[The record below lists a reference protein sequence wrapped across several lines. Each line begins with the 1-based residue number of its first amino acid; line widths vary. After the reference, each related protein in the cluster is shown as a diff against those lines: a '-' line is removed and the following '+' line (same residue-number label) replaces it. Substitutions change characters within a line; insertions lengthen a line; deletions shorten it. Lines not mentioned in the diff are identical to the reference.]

1 MLASYPGRISLLPRG
16 LGTRLSLCVCTTLQR
31 EHVKYCIMHVCAI
44 RESTNSLIILNWKEY
59 CIILLLK
66 WGHFG
71 YWYAY
76 CVPSVCKWNSCIL
89 TYWWH
94 YPFLCALAHIP
105 SRTHCHPF
113 VVVTAPLPLGLPQ
126 CLLQL
131 HLSMRLLQLLK
142 PGHLNLI
149 MQQYRYCSIL

>member
-1 MLASYPGRISLLPRG
+1 MG
-16 LGTRLSLCVCTTLQR
+16 
-31 EHVKYCIMHVCAI
+31 
-44 RESTNSLIILNWKEY
+44 
-59 CIILLLK
+59 
-66 WGHFG
+66 G
-71 YWYAY
+71 Y
-76 CVPSVCKWNSCIL
+76 
-89 TYWWH
+89 

-105 SRTHCHPF
+105 SRTHCHPL